1 MKITR
6 EVVTDLW
13 PLYLSGEASADTRV
27 LVDEFLEQDPAFALL
42 IRANGTSEFLKP
54 VSMELKPD
62 EEMRSFVMTR
72 KAILHYNM
80 NGLLFLAILF
90 TCFAFGRIV
99 ADTSWDASPRTFIV
113 IASIAAAFWIAF
125 FVHLARGVKRGSLKS
140 SPITFLVKVG
150 SFGKRPK

>member
-13 PLYLSGEASADTRV
+13 PLYLSGEASADTRA
-27 LVDEFLEQDPAFALL
+27 LVDEFLEQDPDFARL
-42 IRANGTSEFLKP
+42 IRGNGTSEILKA
-54 VSMELKPD
+54 VSMEPNPD
-62 EEMRSFVMTR
+62 DEMRSFVMTR
-72 KAILHYNM
+72 KAMLLYNM

-125 FVHLARGVKRGSLKS
+125 FVHLVRGVKRGSLKT
-140 SPITFLVKVG
+140 SPMIFLVKVG
-150 SFGKRPK
+150 RFGKHPK